1 MRTGIIFDMD
11 GTILN
16 TIDDIQA
23 SVNHAL
29 AAKDLPLRTLE
40 QVKADVGRSA
50 SYLIRQSVPA
60 HLKADDITEV
70 FNLYQHHYDQNNMN
84 RTGPYEGIIGLLKR
98 LKAKGCKLA
107 VVSNK
112 VEYLVHELNQNIF
125 HGLFDLSIGVRD
137 GIPIKPAPDMLLAA
151 LEKLGLEPQDTIFIG
166 DSDIDI
172 ETAQNAGLESIGV
185 TWGFRTEAS
194 LKAQNADHIV
204 HDVKALETLLERI

>member
-1 MRTGIIFDMD
+1 MKTGIIFDMD

-29 AAKDLPLRTLE
+29 AAKGLPLRTLD

-50 SYLIRQSVPA
+50 SYLIQQSVPA
-60 HLKADDITEV
+60 HLTKADIDDV
-70 FNLYQHHYDQNNMN
+70 FQRYQTHYDHNNMN
-84 RTGPYEGIIGLLKR
+84 QTGPYEGIIGLLER

-125 HGLFDLSIGVRD
+125 KGLFDLAIGVRD

-151 LEKLGLEPQDTIFIG
+151 LDTLGLRPEDTLFIG

-172 ETAQNAGLESIGV
+172 QTAQNAGIESIGV
-185 TWGFRTEAS
+185 TWGFRTEAV
-194 LKAQNADHIV
+194 LKAQNANHIV